1 MNIAAGYTLSSIDTL
16 KRVGP
21 GFRVPGMVFWVASDL
36 RGVPSAYQFVAT
48 APAVNDPVAVV
59 LPNEGEGY
67 WRKLDRHVLDEL
79 DDVSLSTLASGQSL
93 YYNGESW
100 INRRNE
106 AGYRRTLAVEC
117 PELRLFE
124 SFTRTIPESRAYLL
138 LRVQASAGLW
148 VRVYRSLAL
157 LEADLRTE
165 PGGPL
170 PTPGTG
176 PSAEVYGPEG
186 LDILLNPIA
195 TVAAAADSQTLVKIV
210 RIGGSPGGET
220 LNLGILALEQTI
232 DL

>member
-79 DDVSLSTLASGQSL
+79 DDVAISNPIIGQSL
-93 YYNGESW
+93 YFDGQDW
-100 INRRNE
+100 INRKDD
-106 AGYRRTLAVEC
+106 AGYRRALTIEC
-117 PELRLFE
+117 PEVRLFE
-124 SFTRTIPESRAYLL
+124 SFTRTLSESRTYLV
-138 LRVQASAGLW
+138 LRAQASAGLW
-148 VRVYRSLAL
+148 VRIYRNLAL

-176 PSAEVYGPEG
+176 PSAEFYSADGFN
-186 LDILLNPIA
+186 ILLNPVA
-195 TVAAAADSQTLVKIV
+195 TVAAQDGELTVVKVV
-210 RIGGSPGGET
+210 RLSGVPGGET
-220 LNLGILALEQTI
+220 LGLDILPLEQT
-232 DL
+232 LNL